1 VKNMSFCGVCHHR
14 VFGMDKHIKTE
25 EHKCNLRQDNNEKR
39 VYNKRALGKRAGAG
53 QAKSESVTKNESG

>member
-1 VKNMSFCGVCHHR
+1 
-14 VFGMDKHIKTE
+14 MDKHIKTE